1 MHQLHIQLDK
11 NSPLVQLANTQ
22 ADKVGIGTHLDSH
35 TKIPLKSQ
43 YNIQAIILDCKAN
56 MPVIEQ
62 IQSLLF

>member
-1 MHQLHIQLDK
+1 M
-11 NSPLVQLANTQ
+11 ANTQ
-22 ADKVGIGTHLDSH
+22 ADKVGIGTHLDSY